1 MQMNEFIDKLGAF
14 WIISRKLSD
23 IQRDVIYALE
33 LTSNDDD
40 KPKHW
45 KHSHSW
51 ALSHIEVRIKE
62 AKGITNSVLRKLRKE
77 YKAHEISYR

>member
-1 MQMNEFIDKLGAF
+1 MNEFIDKLGAF

-23 IQRDVIYALE
+23 VQRDVIYALE

-51 ALSHIEVRIKE
+51 ELSHIEDNIKN
-62 AKGITNSVLRKLRKE
+62 AKRITNSVLCELRKQAKSDE
-77 YKAHEISYR
+77 VSY

>member
-23 IQRDVIYALE
+23 VQRDVIYALE
-33 LTSNDDD
+33 LTSNDD

-51 ALSHIEVRIKE
+51 ALSHIEDSIKN
-62 AKGITNSVLRKLRKE
+62 AKRITNSVLHNLRKQA
-77 YKAHEISYR
+77 KSYEVSY